1 MPFDPAHRAVVGY
14 ILKQKAV
21 SVPHPHRPLN
31 PAKTGG
37 KRLQRCIAQDIVRK
51 AWRADLKTIHG
62 SPESARRR
70 NCRQYIELYQH
81 QDRRFRSDRA
91 GKVPALTVNLA
102 GVLILAKRNLAW
114 THFDANTIHRL
125 DEPTTGQRNDPL
137 RSRIFRY
144 ANAVRPSQP
153 EALRHEHCRIMP
165 RLGTESIAGR
175 LGAGSDLMKLGQAR
189 TGIGG

>member
-1 MPFDPAHRAVVGY
+1 MRAGNQTTLAIARLSIGVVRRCTIYGDTLPFDPAHRAVVGY

-70 NCRQYIELYQH
+70 NCWQYVELHQH

-91 GKVPALTVNLA
+91 GQVPPLTINLA
-102 GVLILAKRNLAW
+102 VTIRLLI
-114 THFDANTIHRL
+114 
-125 DEPTTGQRNDPL
+125 PTPAQRV
-137 RSRIFRY
+137 SHI
-144 ANAVRPSQP
+144 
-153 EALRHEHCRIMP
+153 
-165 RLGTESIAGR
+165 
-175 LGAGSDLMKLGQAR
+175 
-189 TGIGG
+189 